1 MKNTLSVLHP
11 GVETGPVVVVPA
23 KDASAKTAKTAGSGL
38 AARLSH
44 AQGLRGRRVALL
56 ENTKVNAAELLT
68 ALAKRL
74 AAHGIGEVRMF
85 RKRHA
90 GESGAAAIADILKWQ
105 PDLVLTGLGD

>member
-1 MKNTLSVLHP
+1 MNNTLSVLHP
-11 GVETGPVVVVPA
+11 GVETGPVIAPA
-23 KDASAKTAKTAGSGL
+23 PSASAKAAKRPGSGL

-44 AQGLRGRRVALL
+44 DPGLRGRRVALL
-56 ENTKVNAAELLT
+56 DNTKVNAAELMS
-68 ALAKRL
+68 AVAKRL

-90 GESGAAAIADILKWQ
+90 GESGAAAIAEIVKWQ